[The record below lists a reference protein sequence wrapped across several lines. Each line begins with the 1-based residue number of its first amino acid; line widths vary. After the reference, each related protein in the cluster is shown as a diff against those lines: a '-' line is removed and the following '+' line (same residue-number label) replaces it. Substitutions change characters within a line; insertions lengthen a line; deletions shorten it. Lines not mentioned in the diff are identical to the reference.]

1 MLTVF
6 CAPAR
11 YTQGKDATAS
21 LGKEIS
27 GLGLCG
33 PALLVAGKSA
43 AKELSKI
50 WKATLSQAHI
60 AYKLHPFEG
69 ECSLSNIQA
78 TAAAAKSINARLIIV
93 AGGGK
98 AIDTARAA
106 AADLDLPIVVCPTV
120 VATDAPTSALS
131 VIYSD
136 EGVFQTC
143 RFYKRNPDL
152 VLVDTQVIANA
163 PVRLFI
169 SGIGDA
175 LSTWFEAKACA
186 TSGKPHSRGGTSS
199 LAALTLAK
207 LCYDT
212 ILADGVAA
220 CAAVRART
228 VTPQL
233 ERVAEANTLLSGLGF
248 ESSGLAAAHSIHNG
262 LTAAHETHAF
272 YHGEKVAFGVLAQL
286 HLEKQPSHIITEV
299 FNFCVSIGL
308 PTHLAQIGIKKPT
321 PALLAKIASRATAPT
336 ETIHNQPFAVTPEM
350 VTQAILAADTLG
362 KSLSR

>member
-27 GLGLCG
+27 GLGLTG
-33 PALLVAGKSA
+33 PALLIAGKSA
-43 AKELSKI
+43 IKELTKT
-50 WKATLSQAHI
+50 WKSTLGEANI
-60 AYKLHPFEG
+60 AYKLYPFEG

-78 TAAAAKSINARLIIV
+78 TTHAAKSFNAKLIIV

-98 AIDTARAA
+98 AIDTARAT
-106 AADLDLPIVVCPTV
+106 AADLNLPIVVCPTV

-136 EGVFQTC
+136 QGVFQQC

-152 VLVDTQVIANA
+152 VLVDTQVVANA

-169 SGIGDA
+169 AGIGDA
-175 LSTWFEAKACA
+175 LSTWFEARACA
-186 TSGKPHSRGGTSS
+186 ASGKSHSRGGASS
-199 LAALTLAK
+199 QAALTLAK
-207 LCYDT
+207 LCFDT

-220 CAAVRART
+220 CAAVRAHV

-272 YHGEKVAFGVLAQL
+272 YHGEKVAFGVLTQL
-286 HLEKQPSHIITEV
+286 HLEKQPSHVITEV
-299 FNFCVSIGL
+299 FNFCTSIGL
-308 PTHLAQIGIKKPT
+308 PTHLAQIGIKKTT
-321 PALLAKIASRATAPT
+321 PALLAKIAARATAPT
-336 ETIHNQPFAVTPEM
+336 ETIHNEPFAVTPEL
-350 VTQAILAADTLG
+350 VISAILAADTLG
-362 KSLSR
+362 KSLTR

>member
-6 CAPAR
+6 AAPAR
-11 YTQGKDATAS
+11 YTQGKNATAS
-21 LGKEIS
+21 LGSEIT
-27 GLGLCG
+27 GLGLSG

-43 AKELSKI
+43 AKELSKT
-50 WKATLSQAHI
+50 WKATLSASSI
-60 AYKLHPFEG
+60 PYKIHPFQG

-78 TAAAAKSINARLIIV
+78 TTAAAQAFNAKLIIV

-98 AIDTARAA
+98 AIDTARAT
-106 AADLDLPIVVCPTV
+106 AADLNLPIVVCPTV

-136 EGVFQTC
+136 QGVFEKC

-212 ILADGVAA
+212 ILADGTAA
-220 CAAVRART
+220 CAAVRAHV

-248 ESSGLAAAHSIHNG
+248 ESSGLAAAHSVHNG
-262 LTAAHETHAF
+262 LTAAHETHDY
-272 YHGEKVAFGVLAQL
+272 YHGEKVAFGVLTQL
-286 HLEKQPSHIITEV
+286 HLEKQPSHTIHEVIT
-299 FNFCVSIGL
+299 FCTSVGL
-308 PTHLAQIGIKKPT
+308 PTTLAQIGIKKPT
-321 PALLAKIASRATAPT
+321 PTLLQKIADRATAPT
-336 ETIHNQPFAVTPEM
+336 ETIHNEPFPVTPDM
-350 VTQAILAADTLG
+350 VIQAILAADTLG
-362 KSLSR
+362 KSLLK